1 MRLEAM
7 KILVLGAS
15 GGVGKHLVRLA
26 CEQGHMVTALAR
38 RADSVDSRAHILIDD
53 VLRPGC
59 FDEHVGGHEVVLSAL
74 GIKRS
79 NPANP
84 WSALASP
91 PDFCSSTAAR
101 LVKAM
106 RQHGLARVIAV
117 SAAGVADSAARLNL
131 LMKFFVA
138 KSNVGIG
145 YRDLARM
152 ERVFAGSG
160 LDWCCPR
167 PTRLT
172 NGRLTRRV
180 KTVEGFGVTAAI
192 SRADVA
198 WWDAGPRGAAD
209 SRTHADD
216 HRLVSNMTSP
226 PNERTSGKGG
236 VALWFRVQRFRG
248 AAPAGARA

>member
-1 MRLEAM
+1 MGDPESGLHEAM
-7 KILVLGAS
+7 NVLVLGAS

-26 CEQGHMVTALAR
+26 CDQAHIVTALVR
-38 RADSVDSRAHILIDD
+38 RADGIDSRARILIGD

-59 FDEHVGGHEVVLSAL
+59 LDEHMRGHQVVLSAL
-74 GIKRS
+74 GIKRT

-91 PDFCSSTAAR
+91 PDFSSRTAAM
-101 LVKAM
+101 LVNAM
-106 RQHGLARVIAV
+106 RQHSLARVIAV
-117 SAAGVADSAARLNL
+117 SAAGVADSAARMNL

-145 YRDLARM
+145 YRDLAAM
-152 ERVFAGSG
+152 ERVFADSG

-172 NGRLTRRV
+172 SGPLTRRV
-180 KTVEGFGVTAAI
+180 KVMESFPMTAGI

-198 WWDAGPRGAAD
+198 WWMLEQAAQPI
-209 SRTHADD
+209 R
-216 HRLVSNMTSP
+216 
-226 PNERTSGKGG
+226 ERTPTITGG
-236 VALWFRVQRFRG
+236 
-248 AAPAGARA
+248 

>member
-1 MRLEAM
+1 M
-7 KILVLGAS
+7 KVLVLGAS

-26 CEQGHMVTALAR
+26 CDQGHVVTALVR
-38 RADSVDSRAHILIDD
+38 CADGIDSRARILIDD

-59 FDEHVGGHEVVLSAL
+59 FDEHVRGHEVVLSAL

-91 PDFCSSTAAR
+91 PDCSSRTAAM
-101 LVKAM
+101 LVNAM

-117 SAAGVADSAARLNL
+117 SAAGVADSAASMNL
-131 LMKFFVA
+131 LMTFFVA
-138 KSNVGIG
+138 QSNVGAS
-145 YRDLARM
+145 YRDLATM
-152 ERVFAGSG
+152 ERVFANSG

-172 NGRLTRRV
+172 NGSLTRRV
-180 KTVEGFGVTAAI
+180 KIGESFPMTAGI

-198 WWDAGPRGAAD
+198 WWMVEHATEPIRN
-209 SRTHADD
+209 RTPMITG
-216 HRLVSNMTSP
+216 R
-226 PNERTSGKGG
+226 
-236 VALWFRVQRFRG
+236 
-248 AAPAGARA
+248 

>member
-1 MRLEAM
+1 M
-7 KILVLGAS
+7 LVLGAS

-26 CEQGHMVTALAR
+26 CDQGHIVTALVR
-38 RADSVDSRAHILIDD
+38 RADGMDWRARILVDD

-59 FDEHVGGHEVVLSAL
+59 FDENARGHEVVLSAL
-74 GIKRS
+74 GIKRT

-91 PDFCSSTAAR
+91 PDFSSRTAAM
-101 LVKAM
+101 LVTAM

-117 SAAGVADSAARLNL
+117 SAAGVADSAARMNL

-145 YRDLARM
+145 YRDLAAM
-152 ERVFAGSG
+152 EHVFADSG

-172 NGRLTRRV
+172 SGSLTRRV
-180 KTVEGFGVTAAI
+180 KVVESFPMTAAI

-198 WWDAGPRGAAD
+198 WWMLEQAAQPI
-209 SRTHADD
+209 R
-216 HRLVSNMTSP
+216 
-226 PNERTSGKGG
+226 ERTPMITGG
-236 VALWFRVQRFRG
+236 
-248 AAPAGARA
+248 

>member
-1 MRLEAM
+1 M
-7 KILVLGAS
+7 KVLVLGAS

-26 CEQGHMVTALAR
+26 CDQGHVVTALVR
-38 RADSVDSRAHILIDD
+38 RPDGIDSRARLLIDD

-59 FDEHVGGHEVVLSAL
+59 FDQHVHGHDVVVSAL
-74 GIKRS
+74 GIKRA

-91 PDFCSSTAAR
+91 PDFSSCTATR
-101 LVKAM
+101 LLSAL
-106 RQHGLARVIAV
+106 RQHDISRVIAV
-117 SAAGVADSAARLNL
+117 SAAGVAESAARMNR

-138 KSNVGIG
+138 TSNVGIG
-145 YRDLARM
+145 YRDLAEM
-152 ERVFAGSG
+152 ERVFAKSG

-180 KTVEGFGVTAAI
+180 KVIESFPMTAAI

-198 WWDAGPRGAAD
+198 WWMLEHLAQPIRDRIPMITG
-209 SRTHADD
+209 
-216 HRLVSNMTSP
+216 M
-226 PNERTSGKGG
+226 
-236 VALWFRVQRFRG
+236 
-248 AAPAGARA
+248 